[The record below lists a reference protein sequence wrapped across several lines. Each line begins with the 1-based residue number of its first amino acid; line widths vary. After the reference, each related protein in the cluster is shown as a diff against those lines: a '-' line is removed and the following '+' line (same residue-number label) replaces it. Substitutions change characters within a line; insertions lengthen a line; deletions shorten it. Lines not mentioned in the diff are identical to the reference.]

1 MLPNKGQEELTT
13 VIVGV
18 GGAVNENENEISS
31 IAKSLPLP
39 PIALFDNIK
48 SISDEVAVNAKPY

>member
-1 MLPNKGQEELTT
+1 MLPKEVQVTSVT

-18 GGAVNENENEISS
+18 DGEVNEKEISS

-39 PIALFDNIK
+39 PIALFNKIK
-48 SISDEVAVNAKPY
+48 SISVEVAVKVNPY

>member
-1 MLPNKGQEELTT
+1 MLPNKRQEELTT

-48 SISDEVAVNAKPY
+48 SISDEVAVNVKPY